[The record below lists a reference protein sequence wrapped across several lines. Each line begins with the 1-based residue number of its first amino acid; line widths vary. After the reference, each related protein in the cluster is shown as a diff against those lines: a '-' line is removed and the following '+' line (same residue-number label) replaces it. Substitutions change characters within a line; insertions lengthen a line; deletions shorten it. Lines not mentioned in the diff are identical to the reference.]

1 MDDGDLIDVEIDSLG
16 DQGDGIG
23 RVGSGY
29 VVIVPDS
36 DVGERVNVRINE
48 PKENVALAEVVKRY
62 DSEL

>member
-1 MDDGDLIDVEIDSLG
+1 MDDGDLIDVEIDSLD

-29 VVIVPDS
+29 VVIVPHS